1 MGCNSDKKLDVQGHR
16 GCRGLLPE
24 NSLPAFE
31 KAIELGVTTLE
42 LDIGITKDKEVIVSS
57 MSNKMV

>member
-31 KAIELGVTTLE
+31 KAIEL
-42 LDIGITKDKEVIVSS
+42 
-57 MSNKMV
+57 

>member
-1 MGCNSDKKLDVQGHR
+1 MVNQKRLRQAQTDNKIVLVFIIIILMSCGSYKKLDVQGHR

-31 KAIELGVTTLE
+31 KAIDL
-42 LDIGITKDKEVIVSS
+42 
-57 MSNKMV
+57 